1 MSLCVAQE
9 RIFLPILHCII
20 YGPAIQ
26 ILSFIY
32 ATVFSSLAATSWWS
46 SFHKIW
52 QQSNCSSWLGF
63 SGDSIPP
70 SHYFFLYFC
79 LGLQQ
84 IFLFLSWNFHSFIVY
99 TGVCGSFIY
108 VWFFYL
114 CVKREVFHLYALLE
128 CNIATFLC
136 FWVVCIKTKEMC
148 ACRFLLFCG
157 WLALS

>member
-1 MSLCVAQE
+1 MLRGKEFSLNLALYRLCSCYTNLV
-9 RIFLPILHCII
+9 I
-20 YGPAIQ
+20 Y
-26 ILSFIY
+26 LRHD
-32 ATVFSSLAATSWWS
+32 VFPLAVTSWWS